1 MESCT
6 AQCRR
11 RNRALEREE
20 NSAPRS
26 TTRSLIISLI
36 ASQSSG
42 ANARRGAAATRAR
55 SIRVRVDR
63 RHRRQILP
71 PLPAQSQP
79 LSQTHPTA
87 VDRRIPFRH
96 ARVRRALVESSPSPR
111 ISSPAADDGRQVQ
124 RLRILRCELVGD
136 DDQAI
141 AARPRREGSCSF
153 TQGVSLVGP
162 SSNETEEEKNRL
174 GRLSVGRA
182 DLFFALP
189 SPRA

>member
-71 PLPAQSQP
+71 PLLAQSQP

-87 VDRRIPFRH
+87 VGEFRFVTQGFV
-96 ARVRRALVESSPSPR
+96 ARSSRALRLRESVHLRLTTDGRFNGSGSCAVNWWVTTIRRSPR
-111 ISSPAADDGRQVQ
+111 GPGGR
-124 RLRILRCELVGD
+124 
-136 DDQAI
+136 
-141 AARPRREGSCSF
+141 
-153 TQGVSLVGP
+153 
-162 SSNETEEEKNRL
+162 
-174 GRLSVGRA
+174 GRA
-182 DLFFALP
+182 VLP
-189 SPRA
+189 RESLRWDPPRTKQKK